1 MQLILSKKQIEK
13 FIIKNYKM
21 KVLYG
26 NNNKINNNA
35 IFIDNII
42 NTATSSKY
50 AVLYS
55 TIYVR

>member
-42 NTATSSKY
+42 NTATSSKH